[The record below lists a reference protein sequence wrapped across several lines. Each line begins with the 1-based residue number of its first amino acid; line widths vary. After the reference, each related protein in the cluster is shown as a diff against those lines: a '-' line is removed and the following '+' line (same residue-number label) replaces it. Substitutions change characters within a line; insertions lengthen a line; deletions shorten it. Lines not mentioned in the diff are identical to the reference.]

1 VRAFNLLLSFDDVSI
16 DTDRR
21 ELRRGGQLRSVEP
34 QVFDLLEFLIE
45 NRNRSVS
52 RNDLLE
58 AVWKGRFVSP
68 ATLTHQINAARAAIG
83 DNGHDQRLIR
93 TLVEKGVRFIGTVD
107 EQRAAAA
114 PTLTKPYRPSIAVL
128 PFANVS
134 GIPEQDY
141 FADGMV
147 DEIITGLSRV
157 RWLFV
162 IARNSTFAY
171 RGRTID
177 ATQVGNELGV
187 RYVLEGSARRSRTRV
202 YVTTRLIEVVTGTY
216 LQVERYERLIK
227 DIFTLQDD
235 LVKSVAVTLER
246 SLSDAELICIS
257 RQRPKNLNAYDLVL
271 RALPFVWGTTE
282 HDAST
287 AIRRLAQALEVDPT
301 YTGAHA
307 LLAWCYHIRLAL
319 GEWTESDSV
328 AAAHHARKVFSSAS
342 DDASALAIAGLVVYL
357 YERNTPTALSLLARA
372 LCVSHSNAL
381 ALSCASLV
389 YAGMGKAEFASD
401 LARRAL
407 RLSPF
412 DPINC
417 FTYSALAMACFH
429 TQRYEEMLEASRH
442 SERCNSRFS
451 IPHAL
456 MSAALIRLGR
466 FSEADIEARRV
477 LDLEPSFSIQNGSAK
492 LRLAPQ
498 LHMAF
503 AHAWEEAGLP
513 EDRALRCE

>member
-1 VRAFNLLLSFDDVSI
+1 
-16 DTDRR
+16 
-21 ELRRGGQLRSVEP
+21 
-34 QVFDLLEFLIE
+34 
-45 NRNRSVS
+45 
-52 RNDLLE
+52 
-58 AVWKGRFVSP
+58 
-68 ATLTHQINAARAAIG
+68 
-83 DNGHDQRLIR
+83 
-93 TLVEKGVRFIGTVD
+93 
-107 EQRAAAA
+107 
-114 PTLTKPYRPSIAVL
+114 
-128 PFANVS
+128 
-134 GIPEQDY
+134 
-141 FADGMV
+141 
-147 DEIITGLSRV
+147 
-157 RWLFV
+157 
-162 IARNSTFAY
+162 
-171 RGRTID
+171 
-177 ATQVGNELGV
+177 V

-216 LQVERYERLIK
+216 VQVGGYERLIK

-246 SLSDAELICIS
+246 SLSDAELICVS
-257 RQRPKNLNAYDLVL
+257 RRPKNLNAYDLVL

-319 GEWTESDSV
+319 GEWTKGDSV
-328 AAAHHARKVFSSAS
+328 AAAHHAHEVLSAAS

-381 ALSCASLV
+381 VLSCASLV
-389 YAGMGKAEFASD
+389 YAGLGKAEFASD

-417 FTYSALAMACFH
+417 FTYSALAIAYLPA
-429 TQRYEEMLEASRH
+429 QRYEEMVEASRH
-442 SERCNSRFS
+442 SERCNPLFS

-456 MSAALIRLGR
+456 MAAALIRLGR
-466 FSEADIEARRV
+466 ISEANIEARRV

-492 LRLAPQ
+492 LGLAPEM
-498 LHMAF
+498 HMAF
-503 AHAWEEAGLP
+503 AHAWKGAGLP
-513 EDRALRCE
+513 EDRALRCK